1 MRLSGQRGK
10 GLRTK
15 RLRVILLNFDNDGE
29 RHMKI
34 IKIIAA
40 AASLLI
46 LAAVPA
52 SAQTAEAALKSADG
66 KDVGGVQLTQTPTG
80 VLLKASV
87 EGLPPGEHAFHVHA
101 VGKCDPP
108 FDSAGGH
115 FNPDGKKHGL
125 MAPEGHHAGD
135 MPNLHIP
142 QSGELVVEVLNPA
155 VTLEQGK
162 PNSVFGPNGTAIV
175 IHAGV
180 DDYKTDPTGNA
191 GGRIACGVIK

>member
-66 KDVGGVQLTQTPTG
+66 KDVGAVELTQTPTG

-87 EGLPPGEHAFHVHA
+87 KGLPPGEQAFLSMRSGNA
-101 VGKCDPP
+101 ILP
-108 FDSAGGH
+108 S
-115 FNPDGKKHGL
+115 
-125 MAPEGHHAGD
+125 
-135 MPNLHIP
+135 IP
-142 QSGELVVEVLNPA
+142 QAAISIRTARNMASWRLRATMPA
-155 VTLEQGK
+155 TC
-162 PNSVFGPNGTAIV
+162 
-175 IHAGV
+175 
-180 DDYKTDPTGNA
+180 
-191 GGRIACGVIK
+191 RIFTFHRAASSWSKC